1 LDDKAVE
8 ESANGE
14 NCNHDPNLEL
24 FSPQDL
30 AERIDQVDE
39 KIHEAF
45 ENGTSVIDPEV
56 RQENERLNPDAVN
69 SYVEAIRNDQQISVL
84 PNSLNQEELPIYK
97 EIVSKASEVDVIIR
111 EGSRILQFN
120 IRGSEDTYPKNM
132 SPVIQFETP
141 LTTEENL

>member
-45 ENGTSVIDPEV
+45 ENGKSVIDPEV